1 MYLWSVYFV
10 IFPSINAFL
19 LESSNQQNVT
29 GGYIVS
35 GNHYLTISRF
45 LEAQKQQQLNIEE
58 QHRNAET
65 FRKSVDAT
73 FALLTSQLQDKFV
86 DFERKLTKDV
96 KRNETCR
103 VVDELEKKLLELE
116 SNNTAVLSEIGLTKD
131 ENKQLKTQLS
141 TLMNKIFH
149 IDERVN
155 NIEQLKSIQS
165 LQDLQT
171 VKQQI
176 QSIKSQTA
184 VLSQNQFARN
194 QDFLALYNQS
204 SVGIAHAVTRL
215 QHLESYENESLTNT
229 KHFEER
235 LQILEA
241 YKNTALMTATSLT
254 KKTAAMQTQ
263 ITYDIRKVAIT
274 ACSVSKD
281 ESSGYIV
288 PFAIVKTS
296 IGINNSSYF
305 KSSGKFKCEYEG
317 LYAVTV
323 SLTAYN
329 TLINYGIYLNGNE
342 YTAVYELNNKVVFQ
356 RGSTTVVVNLHRND
370 ILWVQL
376 NDRMYVHERNSC
388 IAIVMI
394 K

>member
-1 MYLWSVYFV
+1 M
-10 IFPSINAFL
+10 
-19 LESSNQQNVT
+19 LESSNQQNLT

-103 VVDELEKKLLELE
+103 VLDVLVLELEEKLLELE

-131 ENKQLKTQLS
+131 ENKQLKNQLS

-204 SVGIAHAVTRL
+204 SVGLAHAVTCL
-215 QHLESYENESLTNT
+215 QHLESFENESFTNT

-235 LQILEA
+235 LQNLEA
-241 YKNTALMTATSLT
+241 YRNTSMMTATSLT
-254 KKTAAMQTQ
+254 KKTEAMQTQ
-263 ITYDIRKVAIT
+263 ITNDIRKG
-274 ACSVSKD
+274 K
-281 ESSGYIV
+281 
-288 PFAIVKTS
+288 
-296 IGINNSSYF
+296 IN
-305 KSSGKFKCEYEG
+305 
-317 LYAVTV
+317 
-323 SLTAYN
+323 
-329 TLINYGIYLNGNE
+329 
-342 YTAVYELNNKVVFQ
+342 
-356 RGSTTVVVNLHRND
+356 R
-370 ILWVQL
+370 
-376 NDRMYVHERNSC
+376 
-388 IAIVMI
+388 
-394 K
+394 